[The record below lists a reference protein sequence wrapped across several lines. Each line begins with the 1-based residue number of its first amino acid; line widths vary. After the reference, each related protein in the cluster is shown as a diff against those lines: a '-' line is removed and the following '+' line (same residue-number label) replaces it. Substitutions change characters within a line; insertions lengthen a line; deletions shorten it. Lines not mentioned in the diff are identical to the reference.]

1 MKKKNILII
10 FIFVIVLLLVV
21 LGYKVLLLNK
31 YKAQEV
37 IINTNNIFDE
47 VLTISTEVEVT
58 DNETLKIEKL
68 SIKNN
73 FKEYVDSETNSNLKV
88 KYDSEGKVTSFY
100 SISKAN
106 QYINMLNSN
115 SFNLYTDN
123 EDKNYN
129 YETEESMKIYL
140 EKNKIENDIDLLK
153 YIKDKYY
160 IKNNIL
166 MSKEIIK
173 NNFLINC
180 LVEVTLP
187 EFEKIVLIDGM
198 ITGYIINMKNSNT
211 KEIHL
216 LYNEEQYIL
225 SLSGEEITNR
235 EFIINLLQTVKFN
248 G

>member
-10 FIFVIVLLLVV
+10 FIVMIVLLLVV
-21 LGYKVLLLNK
+21 LGYKELLLNK
-31 YKAQEV
+31 YKAQGV

-47 VLTISTEVEVT
+47 VLTISAEVEVT
-58 DNETLKIEKL
+58 DNEMLKIEKL

-73 FKEYVDSETNSNLKV
+73 FKEYVESSTNSNLKV

-115 SFNLYTDN
+115 SFNLYPDH
-123 EDKNYN
+123 EEKNYN
-129 YETEESMKIYL
+129 YETEESMQIYL
-140 EKNKIENDIDLLK
+140 KKNKIENDIDLLK

-160 IKNNIL
+160 IKNNIF
-166 MSKEIIK
+166 MSKETIK

-180 LVEVTLP
+180 LVEVALP
-187 EFEKIVLIDGM
+187 EFEEIVLIDGM
-198 ITGYIINMKNSNT
+198 ITGYIINMKNSNA

-225 SLSGEEITNR
+225 SLSGEDITNR
-235 EFIINLLQTVKFN
+235 EFIINLLETVKFN